1 MSLPAVPRPWRIVG
15 SLTLLLASCLVV
27 ANSAAS
33 APAGF
38 AVKKHAPTKLTIT
51 VPSPYR
57 MGFRGGVYIL
67 TARGR
72 TLTFSRSVSPI
83 RADQYANALISQIG
97 GKVVFRAGGAAEYAV
112 QIDHGDRR
120 EAFVVERRSGRLL
133 VTTSSSKVSNPLQLE
148 AIRAIGRSA
157 RGGVALRATQQGVGQ
172 TTATIA
178 LKPFHSPDGGSSALV
193 PAEPG
198 WQFNGGNGAVQ
209 GFNQQRGSFL
219 LGYSASVFIPE
230 AAPGPIPA
238 SFLQGPYMNAATA
251 LANIIPQIS
260 PDVTNVQVREIV
272 REGVLPTYSS
282 SGLFRFD
289 YSVNGRRWTGGAI
302 VGTDDPSKYG
312 NLLWKFYYSGIGV
325 PVGSDPAVGAG
336 LMKVW
341 GSWDPSRAIAQATSA
356 QLQLIKETNQVWQ
369 QVSEFR
375 SVTADRQS
383 RDVGCL
389 LQGYYAVEDNSRK
402 FNLPPRPC
410 GRIYVE
416 GE

>member
-1 MSLPAVPRPWRIVG
+1 MIWTATWRSWRVLAFPI
-15 SLTLLLASCLVV
+15 LLAACLAV
-27 ANSAAS
+27 AIPAS
-33 APAGF
+33 GAPAGF
-38 AVKKHAPTKLTIT
+38 AVRTHAPTKLKIT

-67 TARGR
+67 TAPGR

-83 RADQYANALISQIG
+83 SADQYATALINQIG
-97 GKVVFRAGGAAEYAV
+97 GKVVFRAGGPAETAV
-112 QIDHGDRR
+112 QVDRGDRR
-120 EAFVVERRSGRLL
+120 EAFVVERRGGRLL

-172 TTATIA
+172 ATATIP
-178 LKPFHSPDGGSSALV
+178 LKPFHSQDGGSSALV

-251 LANIIPQIS
+251 LANIIPQLS
-260 PDVTNVQVREIV
+260 PDVSNVQIREVVRDA
-272 REGVLPTYSS
+272 VLPTYSS
-282 SGLFRFD
+282 SAMFRFD
-289 YSVNGRRWTGGAI
+289 YSLNGRRWTGGAI

-341 GSWDPSRAIAQATSA
+341 GSWDPSAAIARATSA
-356 QLQLIKETNQVWQ
+356 QLKLINETNQVWQ
-369 QVSEFR
+369 QVTEFR

-402 FNLPPRPC
+402 FNLPPLPC

-416 GE
+416 GQ

>member
-1 MSLPAVPRPWRIVG
+1 MSLPTARCTRRMFG
-15 SLTLLLASCLVV
+15 SLTLLLASGVV
-27 ANSAAS
+27 GVSSAAPT
-33 APAGF
+33 PAGF
-38 AVKKHAPTKLTIT
+38 AVRTHAPTKLKIT
-51 VPSPYR
+51 VPSHYR

-67 TARGR
+67 TAPGR

-83 RADQYANALISQIG
+83 NADQYATALISQIG
-97 GKVVFRAGGAAEYAV
+97 GNVVFRSGGPAEYAV

-133 VTTSSSKVSNPLQLE
+133 VTTSSSKTSNPLQLE

-157 RGGVALRATQQGVGQ
+157 RGGVALRATQQGVGRSA
-172 TTATIA
+172 ATIPLRA
-178 LKPFHSPDGGSSALV
+178 FHSQDGGSSALV
-193 PAEPG
+193 PDEPG

-209 GFNQQRGSFL
+209 GINPQRGSFL

-230 AAPGPIPA
+230 SAPGPIPA
-238 SFLQGPYMNAATA
+238 SFLQGSYMNAATA
-251 LANIIPQIS
+251 LMNIIPQLS
-260 PDVTNVQVREIV
+260 PDVSNVQIREVVRD
-272 REGVLPTYSS
+272 GVLPTYSS
-282 SGLFRFD
+282 SALFRFD

-312 NLLWKFYYSGIGV
+312 NLVWKFYYSGIGV

-341 GSWDPSRAIAQATSA
+341 GSWDPSAAIARATSA
-356 QLQLIKETNQVWQ
+356 QLKLINETNQVWQ

-402 FNLPPRPC
+402 FNLPPLPC
-410 GRIYVE
+410 GRVYVE
-416 GE
+416 GQ